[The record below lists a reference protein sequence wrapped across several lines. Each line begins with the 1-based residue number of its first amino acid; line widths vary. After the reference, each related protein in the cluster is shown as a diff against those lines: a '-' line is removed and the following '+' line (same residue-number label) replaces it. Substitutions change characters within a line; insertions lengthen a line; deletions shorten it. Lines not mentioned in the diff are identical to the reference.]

1 MTAWVSSGSSRIRSS
16 TRLARVGNIRA
27 RSMPCSSISWSRA
40 AGSRKAGIDRIG
52 SPKISRRLFPSGLPI
67 RKYSSCAP
75 GRATTSKVGLGM
87 YSLIWPRT
95 TILVRPRTST

>member
-16 TRLARVGNIRA
+16 TRLASVGNIRA
-27 RSMPCSSISWSRA
+27 RSIPCSFISSMRD
-40 AGSRKAGIDRIG
+40 AGSRKAGMAFIG
-52 SPKISRRLFPSGLPI
+52 SPKISRRLFPSGLPS

-87 YSLIWPRT
+87 
-95 TILVRPRTST
+95 